1 MNLQQIAPTRS
12 NLMAVRRALA
22 FAREGYDILDR
33 KREVLIT
40 ELLRVSHEA
49 TELQARVWSML
60 AKAYQALQVA
70 QLELGREHLEWA
82 ALSVNKTIEVDVTL
96 HSIMGVVVPSV
107 TAQGA
112 PPDLSYSLGN
122 TTVALDEAAQRF
134 REVLV
139 EVPRLAELLTTTWR
153 LARDLQTTQRRVNAL
168 EHILIPAY
176 EDAVR
181 MIESALEEREREE
194 LFRMKRVKA
203 LRSDGGRVSPAE
215 GFR

>member
-1 MNLQQIAPTRS
+1 VNLQQIAPTRS

-22 FAREGYDILDR
+22 FAREGHDILDR

-49 TELQARVWSML
+49 TELQARVWPML
-60 AKAYQALQVA
+60 AEAYEALQVA

-96 HSIMGVVVPSV
+96 HSIMGVVVPTIS
-107 TAQGA
+107 AQGA

-122 TTVALDEAAQRF
+122 TTVALDDAAQRF
-134 REVLV
+134 REVLM
-139 EVPRLAELLTTTWR
+139 EIPRLAELLTTTWR

-168 EHILIPAY
+168 GHILIPAY
-176 EDAVR
+176 EEAVR
-181 MIESALEEREREE
+181 TIESALEEREREE

-203 LRSDGGRVSPAE
+203 LRSDGERGTSA
-215 GFR
+215 GA